1 MATVPGMAEV
11 CSIARFG
18 YLFRPAFRGIASRPS
33 RGPSRVEI
41 RMSST
46 VSANSAPPP
55 ADSASRR
62 LAALRAELDRIDDA
76 VHDLL
81 MQRAEVVAE
90 VATTGK
96 GRVAL
101 RAGREASIIRR
112 LLARHDG
119 QLPRQSLV
127 RLWRELLAATTAM
140 QGPYIIAVCDTDPSG
155 GFTQA
160 AREHF
165 GALTPLHV
173 HRSPAQALAEIAA
186 GTASVAVLPLPQESE
201 AARDAWWTA
210 LLQKDEPRIHVLARL
225 PFWAP
230 RPEGATAV
238 QALVVGAVAPDATEN
253 DCSLLG
259 MELALDVSRARLTAA
274 LTVAGFEPGT
284 IILRRDPGAS
294 VAHALAEIAGHVTEA
309 DPRLDALQ
317 SGLPRAVLHR
327 PVVLGAY
334 AVPVGGAAA

>member
-1 MATVPGMAEV
+1 M
-11 CSIARFG
+11 ARFG
-18 YLFRPAFRGIASRPS
+18 YLFRPAFWPAFRGVYPAGHGIISK
-33 RGPSRVEI
+33 VETAT
-41 RMSST
+41 MSST
-46 VSANSAPPP
+46 AP
-55 ADSASRR
+55 ADSVPPLATPPLATPPDGAASR
-62 LAALRAELDRIDDA
+62 LAALRAELDQIDDA

-81 MQRAEVVAE
+81 MQRAEVVTE

-101 RAGREASIIRR
+101 RAGREAAIIRR
-112 LLARHDG
+112 LLARHAG
-119 QLPRQSLV
+119 QLPGQSLV

-140 QGPYIIAVCDTDPSG
+140 QGPIVIAVCDTDPAG

-186 GTASVAVLPLPQESE
+186 GSASVAVLPLPQEYE
-201 AARDAWWTA
+201 AVRDAWWTA

-225 PFWAP
+225 PFWAQ

-238 QALVVGAVAPDATEN
+238 QALVVGAVAPDAPDN
-253 DCSLLG
+253 DRSLLG
-259 MELALDVSRARLTAA
+259 MVRSLEVSRTRLATALA
-274 LTVAGFEPGT
+274 TAGFAPGT
-284 IILRRDPGAS
+284 VILRRDPGAP
-294 VAHALAEIAGHVTEA
+294 VAHALADVAGHVIEA

-317 SGLPRAVLHR
+317 SVLHR

-334 AVPVGGAAA
+334 AVPLGGATR

>member
-1 MATVPGMAEV
+1 
-11 CSIARFG
+11 
-18 YLFRPAFRGIASRPS
+18 
-33 RGPSRVEI
+33 
-41 RMSST
+41 MSST
-46 VSANSAPPP
+46 AAANAAPP
-55 ADSASRR
+55 AASPESTPDGAANR

-101 RAGREASIIRR
+101 RAGREAAILRR
-112 LLARHDG
+112 LLSRHQG
-119 QLPRQSLV
+119 NLPRQSLV

-140 QGPYIIAVCDTDPSG
+140 QGPYVIAVCDTDPAG

-173 HRSPAQALAEIAA
+173 HRSPAQALAEVVA
-186 GTASVAVLPLPQESE
+186 GASSVAVLPLPQESE
-201 AARDAWWTA
+201 APRDAWWTA

-238 QALVVGAVAPDATEN
+238 QALVVGAVAPDATDN
-253 DCSLLG
+253 DRSFLG
-259 MELALDVSRARLTAA
+259 MELALDVSRTRLTTA
-274 LTVAGFEPGT
+274 LSTAGFEPGT
-284 IILRRDPGAS
+284 VILRRDPGAP
-294 VAHALAEIAGHVTEA
+294 VAHALADVAGHVTEA

-317 SGLPRAVLHR
+317 SVLLHR

-334 AVPVGGAAA
+334 AVPVDGAVK